1 MVLVHGIVRG
11 AVVGTILADAIANRQ
26 AMKEWFMENENQVP
40 QVRVS
45 NWTLATGTRPGE
57 RDVWSSDRSDDAD
70 ADVTPPVS
78 GDARC
83 ASSHVG
89 SRADVVLAA

>member
-1 MVLVHGIVRG
+1 MVPARAIIRG
-11 AVVGTILADAIANRQ
+11 AVVGTILAHAINGQ

-40 QVRVS
+40 EVRVS

-57 RDVWSSDRSDDAD
+57 RDVWSSERSDDAEVE
-70 ADVTPPVS
+70 ASPPVI
-78 GDARC
+78 GDAGC

-89 SRADVVLAA
+89 SWADEVAA